1 MKISYNWLNDIVDLQ
16 LSPKETEELLTDIGL
31 EVEKSTIYE
40 SVIGGLNGLVIGEIL
55 SVEKHPN
62 ADRLNVTSVDVGEK
76 EPYTIVCGAPNVAKN
91 QKVVVALPGT
101 TIYPL
106 NNDPFKIKHAKIRGV
121 ESSGMICAED
131 EIGLGQDHQGIM
143 VINDKVLVGQ
153 KASEHFKIQ
162 NDTIFEIGL
171 TPNRADAMSHYGVA
185 RDLLAAINF
194 KKYSGARSKL
204 IKLPKAIK
212 SDFKLETNI
221 KIEIEDPKVC
231 FRYTGVVIKNI
242 KVEESPNWLKS
253 KLEAIGVKSINNVV
267 DTTNFI
273 LHDLGQPLHAFDLN
287 EITNR
292 VIKVRTAKKN
302 TSFTTLDDNERKL
315 HENDLMIC
323 NDLKEMCIAGVF
335 GGKNSG
341 VKESTTEIFI
351 ESALF
356 DPVSI
361 RKTAKRH
368 GLNTDASFRY
378 ERGVDP
384 NMVIPALVKASEII
398 VEIAGGKICSE
409 IFNAHPTKSSDNSFR
424 IDFESI
430 RKLCG
435 FSLENDLMVE
445 LLNYLDIKVI
455 DKNGNNAKVT
465 VPAYRNDVTRQADI
479 AEEILRIYGY
489 NNIEIPLKINSSPTF
504 TNIKNK
510 VTLQQLVSNHLTSLG
525 SFEILSNSLTKKS
538 YVVDSKTDEKNN
550 QRIELLNPL
559 SSDTGV
565 LRQSLTYNALEVIKH
580 NQQNGN
586 SNCNI
591 YEWGKTYH
599 IENNKYQEKE
609 HLLISLSGLQNE
621 EHWFNGKQP
630 TSFHQL
636 KGIVES
642 IFEMLGIYYEESIL
656 APYQVWD
663 DGLFYQNNN
672 STLARIGIISNHLL
686 KKLDLKNECFVA
698 EIYWEE
704 VFKLSLR
711 KKTKFKAINKFQ
723 KVYRDLSIMVEENIK
738 MQEILKSINKV
749 KTPLLKSVSLFDI
762 YRDKKNTND
771 KKSYGLRFQF
781 LHANRTLNDK
791 EIDKIMENIQKSIL
805 KDVNASL
812 R

>member
-1 MKISYNWLNDIVDLQ
+1 
-16 LSPKETEELLTDIGL
+16 
-31 EVEKSTIYE
+31 
-40 SVIGGLNGLVIGEIL
+40 
-55 SVEKHPN
+55 
-62 ADRLNVTSVDVGEK
+62 
-76 EPYTIVCGAPNVAKN
+76 
-91 QKVVVALPGT
+91 
-101 TIYPL
+101 
-106 NNDPFKIKHAKIRGV
+106 
-121 ESSGMICAED
+121 MICAED
-131 EIGLGQDHQGIM
+131 EIGIGQDHQGIM

-194 KKYSGARSKL
+194 KKHNGAGSKL

-212 SDFKLETNI
+212 SDFKPEKEI

-292 VIKVRTAKKN
+292 VIKVRTAKEN

-409 IFNAHPTKSSDNSFR
+409 IFNAHPTK
-424 IDFESI
+424 
-430 RKLCG
+430 
-435 FSLENDLMVE
+435 
-445 LLNYLDIKVI
+445 Y
-455 DKNGNNAKVT
+455 
-465 VPAYRNDVTRQADI
+465 
-479 AEEILRIYGY
+479 
-489 NNIEIPLKINSSPTF
+489 
-504 TNIKNK
+504 
-510 VTLQQLVSNHLTSLG
+510 
-525 SFEILSNSLTKKS
+525 
-538 YVVDSKTDEKNN
+538 
-550 QRIELLNPL
+550 
-559 SSDTGV
+559 
-565 LRQSLTYNALEVIKH
+565 
-580 NQQNGN
+580 
-586 SNCNI
+586 
-591 YEWGKTYH
+591 
-599 IENNKYQEKE
+599 
-609 HLLISLSGLQNE
+609 
-621 EHWFNGKQP
+621 
-630 TSFHQL
+630 
-636 KGIVES
+636 
-642 IFEMLGIYYEESIL
+642 
-656 APYQVWD
+656 
-663 DGLFYQNNN
+663 
-672 STLARIGIISNHLL
+672 
-686 KKLDLKNECFVA
+686 
-698 EIYWEE
+698 
-704 VFKLSLR
+704 
-711 KKTKFKAINKFQ
+711 
-723 KVYRDLSIMVEENIK
+723 
-738 MQEILKSINKV
+738 
-749 KTPLLKSVSLFDI
+749 
-762 YRDKKNTND
+762 
-771 KKSYGLRFQF
+771 
-781 LHANRTLNDK
+781 
-791 EIDKIMENIQKSIL
+791 
-805 KDVNASL
+805 
-812 R
+812 